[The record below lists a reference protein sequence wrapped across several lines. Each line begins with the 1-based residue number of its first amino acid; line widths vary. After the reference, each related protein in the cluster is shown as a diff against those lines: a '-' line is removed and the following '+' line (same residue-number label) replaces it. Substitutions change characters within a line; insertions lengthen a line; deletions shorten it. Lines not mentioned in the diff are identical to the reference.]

1 MISTISAA
9 VTEPLILAEDFTE
22 QAGVTNWPERIALVA
37 VMVGA
42 IALAL
47 WGMRRG
53 WQRRVR
59 SQSAVSEPLALDDI
73 VLDGDLDSRPDSVPG
88 LYVGTSTAGQW
99 LDRIAAHGLGVRS
112 RAHIAV
118 APSGIA
124 LERHGA
130 RSFFIPL
137 EDIQSVRVDR
147 GVAGT
152 VRGKDSVIIVTWL
165 LGDLSVDT
173 GFRADDGDD
182 HRALLDGLMAVGLV
196 HGERA
201 EPGPDTQGEPGE

>member
-9 VTEPLILAEDFTE
+9 VTEPLIWAEDFTE

-37 VMVGA
+37 VMVAA

-47 WGMRRG
+47 LGMRRG
-53 WQRRVR
+53 WQRRIR
-59 SQSAVSEPLALDDI
+59 SQGAVSEPLT
-73 VLDGDLDSRPDSVPG
+73 LDGVVFDAGPSIDAPG

-112 RAHIAV
+112 RADIFV
-118 APSGIA
+118 TPSGIA
-124 LERHGA
+124 FKRHGA
-130 RSFFIPL
+130 RSFFIPR
-137 EDIQSVRVDR
+137 EDIRGVRVDR

-152 VRGKDSVIIVTWL
+152 VRGKDSVVVVTWL
-165 LGDLSVDT
+165 LGDLPVDT

-182 HRALLDGLMAVGLV
+182 HRALLDGLMAFVSV
-196 HGERA
+196 DEA
-201 EPGPDTQGEPGE
+201 QGPYTQGELGE